1 MGFFRGS
8 QMSRV
13 AAIFDVDQT
22 LVHGYTE
29 RLFFRY
35 LIRRGCLSVPQALTY
50 LSFLAINPLVRFED
64 KSYLAGLTV
73 AEVKSLAH
81 RCYQEEISPG

>member
-1 MGFFRGS
+1 MAVSISGLRNFEPAKSFAWQEIR
-8 QMSRV
+8 MSRV

-35 LIRRGCLSVPQALTY
+35 LLRPGCLSVPRA
-50 LSFLAINPLVRFED
+50 
-64 KSYLAGLTV
+64 
-73 AEVKSLAH
+73 
-81 RCYQEEISPG
+81 